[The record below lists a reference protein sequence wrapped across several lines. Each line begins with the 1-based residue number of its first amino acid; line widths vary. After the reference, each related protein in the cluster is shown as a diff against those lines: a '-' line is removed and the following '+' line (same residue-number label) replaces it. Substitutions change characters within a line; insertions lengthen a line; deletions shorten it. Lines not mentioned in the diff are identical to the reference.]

1 MINGVVTRTEESSPQ
16 DGNLSPLLSNIYLTA
31 FNRELE
37 RRGVELAVAEKD
49 PFQPVKCV
57 QPEF

>member
-1 MINGVVTRTEESSPQ
+1 MAERGKTAETENKLPLKTRKGINRLILVRKPVNWPQ
-16 DGNLSPLLSNIYLTA
+16 TGL
-31 FNRELE
+31 
-37 RRGVELAVAEKD
+37 ELAVAEKD